1 MIGNGEMTS
10 ISPCPQVLVA
20 SSTSLGAVSE
30 FFYGD
35 SLQAVKA
42 AHAAETA
49 TFDSSGTSLIV
60 MKHGCN
66 IHTRVF
72 GCFWGCIDS

>member
-42 AHAAETA
+42 AHAAEKA
-49 TFDSSGTSLIV
+49 HPE
-60 MKHGCN
+60 HGELHHGEDMGMAGLPWK
-66 IHTRVF
+66 I
-72 GCFWGCIDS
+72 